1 MEKNGMEEKHMRSAR
16 LIRAI
21 KRIYIV
27 ISVLLCAVGLWMVF
41 MPDLTLRTIGVIIG
55 IVLGVT
61 GVVKLIGY
69 LSRDLYRLAFQ
80 FDLAFGILLMAL
92 SVAIFLHPEHVISSL
107 CIILGITILTDGL
120 LKIQTSIDARRFGLE
135 TWWLILLAAIP
146 AGAAGMVLML
156 RPSQSAQTLT
166 ILMGVAML
174 TEGILSLCVA
184 LCAVKVIERPP
195 NSSDLL

>member
-1 MEKNGMEEKHMRSAR
+1 MRSAG

-21 KRIYIV
+21 KRFDIV
-27 ISVLLCAVGLWMVF
+27 ISILLCAIGLWMAF

-69 LSRDLYRLAFQ
+69 LSRDLYQLAFQ

-92 SVAIFLHPEHVISSL
+92 SAAMFLHPEHVISSL

-156 RPSQSAQTLT
+156 RPSRSAQMLT
-166 ILMGVAML
+166 ILMGVAL
-174 TEGILSLCVA
+174 LAEGILSLCVA
-184 LCAVKVIERPP
+184 LGAIKGVKKP
-195 NSSDLL
+195 SDAR